1 MSDKV
6 SKPAGNSSSRRK
18 FLNALFGGSLLAWLG
33 TVFYPVAKFL
43 VPPPV
48 PDLSVNS
55 VEAGAIT
62 EFALN
67 SSKIIRFGRKPVLV
81 IRKKNGSFKAL
92 AATCTHLDCNVQY
105 RSDLEQVWCA
115 CHNGFYDIE
124 GRNISGPPPK
134 PLPQYAVTISND
146 KVVISKQ
153 DLS

>member
-1 MSDKV
+1 MNDKV
-6 SKPAGNSSSRRK
+6 SKTTKSDVSRRK

-33 TVFYPVAKFL
+33 TILYPVAKFL

-48 PDLSVNS
+48 PDISVNS
-55 VEAGAIT
+55 VEAGAISD
-62 EFALN
+62 FALN

-92 AATCTHLDCNVQY
+92 AATCTHLDCNVQF

-134 PLPQYAVTISND
+134 PLAQYSVAISND
-146 KVVISKQ
+146 KVIISKE

>member
-1 MSDKV
+1 MSENI
-6 SKPAGNSSSRRK
+6 SKAPGNSSRRK
-18 FLNALFGGSLLAWLG
+18 FLNALFGGSLVAWIG
-33 TVFYPVAKFL
+33 TVIYPVAKFL

-55 VEAGAIT
+55 VEAGVVSD
-62 EFALN
+62 FALN

-81 IRKKNGSFKAL
+81 IRRKNGNFKAL
-92 AATCTHLDCNVQY
+92 AATCTHLDCNVQF

-134 PLPQYAVTISND
+134 PLPQYAVSISKD
-146 KVVISKQ
+146 KVIISKE